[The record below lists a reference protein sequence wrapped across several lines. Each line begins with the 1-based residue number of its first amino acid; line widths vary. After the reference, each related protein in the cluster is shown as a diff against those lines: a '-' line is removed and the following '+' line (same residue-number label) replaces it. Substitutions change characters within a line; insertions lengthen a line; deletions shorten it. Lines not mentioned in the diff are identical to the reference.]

1 MTARPTPAHADLKRR
16 QLLGQHA
23 ASLFSASGPCQLLA
37 VPHGTMGIRSGKLLL
52 LSDPVAERGVVAFP
66 TEKNLNRFTTLY
78 SRMYYGEYNRL
89 YHSPR

>member
-1 MTARPTPAHADLKRR
+1 
-16 QLLGQHA
+16 
-23 ASLFSASGPCQLLA
+23 
-37 VPHGTMGIRSGKLLL
+37 MGIRSGKLLL